1 MKLKSFVFF
10 YLFFSVPIVAKE
22 TFIIEFS
29 STQISIISA
38 DKVREEYNVIVKNRM
53 MTPLKARIESLDLKK
68 LIPVSVPIN
77 KDRTYKIKW
86 GKDINYRF
94 LPLSPPFEEIRLKVG
109 QEKYE
114 IPPKK

>member
-1 MKLKSFVFF
+1 MKLKSLIFLC
-10 YLFFSVPIVAKE
+10 LFLSVTGVAKE

-29 STQISIISA
+29 SNTISIISA
-38 DKVREEYNVIVKNRM
+38 DQVRDEYNVIVKNRM
-53 MTPLKARIESLDLKK
+53 MTPLKARIESLDLKQ
-68 LIPVSVPIN
+68 LIPVSVPVN

-86 GKDINYRF
+86 GKDIHYRF